1 MEKRELLYEGKAKK
15 LFSTDDENLV
25 ISEFKDDL
33 TAFNGE
39 KKSSEA
45 GKGALNNKISTELF
59 KLLESKGIQTHFV
72 KMLDDNHM
80 LHKKADVILIE
91 VIVRNIATGS
101 LTRNLGIK
109 EGTVLPFTLVEFD
122 YKNDA
127 LGDPKLNDQHA
138 LILGLVDSQEE
149 LDKLRRMARDVNDI
163 LKPYFADK
171 GLNLVDF
178 KLEFGKDKDG
188 NIILIDEISPDNC
201 RFWDIASGEKM
212 DKDRFRQGLGDLT
225 IAYEEVLNR
234 ILGKQQQCYELDAE
248 SNLAF
253 RKKFSFFLSH
263 ALAQKRRRRNYFQSR
278 SKIK

>member
-1 MEKRELLYEGKAKK
+1 VEKKELLYEGKAKK
-15 LFSTDDENLV
+15 LYLTEDENLV

-59 KLLESKGIQTHFV
+59 KLLEKNGIPTHFV

-80 LHKKADVILIE
+80 LHKKVDVILIE

-101 LTRNLGIK
+101 LSRNLGIK
-109 EGTVLPFTLVEFD
+109 DGTVLPFTLVEFD
-122 YKNDA
+122 YKNDE

-138 LILGLVDSQEE
+138 LILGLVDFQDE
-149 LDKLRRMARDVNDI
+149 LDKLRRMARQVNDI
-163 LKPYFADK
+163 LKPYFAEK

-201 RFWDIASGEKM
+201 RFWDIQSGEKM
-212 DKDRFRQGLGDLT
+212 DKDRFRQGLGGLT
-225 IAYEEVLNR
+225 VAYEQVLNR
-234 ILGKQQQCYELDAE
+234 ILGK
-248 SNLAF
+248 
-253 RKKFSFFLSH
+253 
-263 ALAQKRRRRNYFQSR
+263 
-278 SKIK
+278 

>member
-15 LFSTDDENLV
+15 IWSTDDDNLV

-59 KLLESKGIQTHFV
+59 KLLEENGIPTHFV

-101 LTRNLGIK
+101 LSRNLGIEDGK
-109 EGTVLPFTLVEFD
+109 VLPFTLVEFD
-122 YKNDA
+122 YKNDD

-138 LILGLVDSQEE
+138 LILGLVNFQDE
-149 LDKLRRMARDVNDI
+149 LDKLRRMARQVNDI

-178 KLEFGKDKDG
+178 KLEFGKDKEG

-201 RFWDIASGEKM
+201 RFWDIESGEKM
-212 DKDRFRQGLGDLT
+212 DKDRFRQGLGGLT
-225 IAYEEVLNR
+225 VAYEQVLNR
-234 ILGKQQQCYELDAE
+234 ILGK
-248 SNLAF
+248 
-253 RKKFSFFLSH
+253 
-263 ALAQKRRRRNYFQSR
+263 
-278 SKIK
+278 

>member
-1 MEKRELLYEGKAKK
+1 MEKRELLYEGKAKR
-15 LFSTDDENLV
+15 LFLTDDENLV

-59 KLLESKGIQTHFV
+59 KLLDSKGIATHFV
-72 KMLDDNHM
+72 EMLDDNHM

-101 LTRNLGIK
+101 LTRTLGIEDGK
-109 EGTVLPFTLVEFD
+109 VLPFTLVEFD
-122 YKNDA
+122 YKDDD

-138 LILGLVDSQEE
+138 LILELVEHQDE
-149 LDKLRRMARDVNDI
+149 LDKLRRVAREINDI
-163 LKPYFADK
+163 LKPYFEEK

-201 RFWDIASGEKM
+201 RFWDIETGEKM
-212 DKDRFRQGLGDLT
+212 DKDRFRQGLGGLKV
-225 IAYEEVLNR
+225 AYEEVLNR
-234 ILGKQQQCYELDAE
+234 ILGK
-248 SNLAF
+248 
-253 RKKFSFFLSH
+253 
-263 ALAQKRRRRNYFQSR
+263 
-278 SKIK
+278 

>member
-1 MEKRELLYEGKAKK
+1 MEKKELLYEGKAKK
-15 LFSTDDENLV
+15 IYSTEDPNLV

-59 KLLESKGIQTHFV
+59 KLLADKGIPTHFI

-101 LTRNLGIK
+101 LSKNLGIEDGK
-109 EGTVLPFTLVEFD
+109 VLPFTLVEFD

-138 LILGLVDSQEE
+138 LILGLVEYQDE
-149 LDKLRRMARDVNDI
+149 LDKIRRMARQINDI
-163 LKPYFADK
+163 LKPYFAQK

-201 RFWDIASGEKM
+201 RFWDATTGEKM
-212 DKDRFRQGLGDLT
+212 DKDRFRQGLGGLKM
-225 IAYEEVLNR
+225 AYEEVLNR
-234 ILGKQQQCYELDAE
+234 ILNK
-248 SNLAF
+248 
-253 RKKFSFFLSH
+253 
-263 ALAQKRRRRNYFQSR
+263 
-278 SKIK
+278 

>member
-45 GKGALNNKISTELF
+45 GKGALNNKISTELY
-59 KLLESKGIQTHFV
+59 KLLEANGIQTHFV

-80 LHKKADVILIE
+80 LHTKVDVILIE

-101 LTRNLGIK
+101 LSKNLGIK
-109 EGTVLPFTLVEFD
+109 DGTVLPFTLVEFD

-138 LILGLVDSQEE
+138 LILGLVKYQDE
-149 LDKLRRMARDVNDI
+149 LDKLRRMAREINDI
-163 LKPYFADK
+163 LKPYFAQK

-178 KLEFGKDKDG
+178 KLEFGKDKSG

-201 RFWDIASGEKM
+201 RFWDMESGEKM
-212 DKDRFRQGLGDLT
+212 DKDRFRQGLGGLKV
-225 IAYEEVLNR
+225 AYEQVLNR
-234 ILGKQQQCYELDAE
+234 ILGK
-248 SNLAF
+248 
-253 RKKFSFFLSH
+253 
-263 ALAQKRRRRNYFQSR
+263 
-278 SKIK
+278 